1 MNILDRVPSILGDQ
15 FTEKLVADIDK
26 LLDYVDT
33 YQASSIEKNYISPP
47 VFASNFTS
55 TRICDIKIEPYNIP
69 NNHLKLQGMFTQC
82 RSA

>member
-33 YQASSIEKNYISPP
+33 YQASSNEKNYILNEVQKIIMSPTK
-47 VFASNFTS
+47 N
-55 TRICDIKIEPYNIP
+55 P
-69 NNHLKLQGMFTQC
+69 NGKETGKSKSGGLFSKFK
-82 RSA
+82 

>member
-33 YQASSIEKNYISPP
+33 YQASSNEKNYILNEVQKIITSPTK
-47 VFASNFTS
+47 N
-55 TRICDIKIEPYNIP
+55 P
-69 NNHLKLQGMFTQC
+69 NGKETGKSKSGGLFSKFKKG
-82 RSA
+82 